1 VQPSGRKSWAVR
13 YRFAGKP
20 RKLTLDGALTL
31 AAARKAAAEALHELA
46 QGRDPAAAKSAVR
59 TAAAALAADTVDKW
73 AAQFIER
80 HAKKRTRENSWRQ
93 TVHVLDDI
101 VLPVWGGRT
110 VHNIK
115 RRDVIDLVESVAED
129 RPVMANRTLAVLSK
143 FFSWMCERDI
153 VAASPCTGVKRPS
166 EEQARDRIL
175 TDDEIRRLWLSC
187 DAVGGRFGPLVKL
200 LLLTGQRRGE
210 VTGMRRSKIIGD
222 VWTLDPE
229 ETKNKQRHDVP
240 LSKQAAE
247 IIEAMPRI
255 SGDYVLTSATARRI
269 GGLAKSKRALDAHMR
284 PASRWTLHDLRR
296 TAASGMAK
304 LGVKLPVIER
314 VLNHTSGSFSGVVGI
329 YNRHDFAAEKRDAL
343 QSWADHVDSIVRGE
357 PVGKVVKL
365 RGRS

>member
-1 VQPSGRKSWAVR
+1 VGRA
-13 YRFAGKP
+13 
-20 RKLTLDGALTL
+20 
-31 AAARKAAAEALHELA
+31 
-46 QGRDPAAAKSAVR
+46 
-59 TAAAALAADTVDKW
+59 
-73 AAQFIER
+73 FIER

-222 VWTLDPE
+222 VWTLGPE